1 MRSRQFCFLFFN
13 QIRGRER
20 ERFKISEVVRKAP
33 ETGRVVPHLR
43 QQELNTPGRPQGAT
57 PARPDFPREQVRVG
71 GAGRAHP
78 RGVVGGAPASPPPP
92 PRSPPTSLSRRL
104 PGGRDLSGGDAR
116 GEEEPAGWPP
126 SRDDARTPLRPEP
139 APGRQAHGPARVSGS
154 GGLGAAAGPAMSPL
168 FSWVAKVGGGGGGGF
183 RATGALQL
191 PNRGAGGGG
200 RQAVRASA
208 ELLTFH
214 SFLLSA
220 PRPCLP
226 EGVAPVPRLG
236 RLRHSP
242 RASSRCSPSLWDRP
256 CCPGSSLLGAAGV
269 GRRGCCQAFRLL
281 TCWSEI

>member
-1 MRSRQFCFLFFN
+1 M
-13 QIRGRER
+13 
-20 ERFKISEVVRKAP
+20 
-33 ETGRVVPHLR
+33 
-43 QQELNTPGRPQGAT
+43 
-57 PARPDFPREQVRVG
+57 G

-126 SRDDARTPLRPEP
+126 SRDDARTPSRPEP

-214 SFLLSA
+214 SFIPPLGPATLP
-220 PRPCLP
+220 PRRRR
-226 EGVAPVPRLG
+226 AR
-236 RLRHSP
+236 SP
-242 RASSRCSPSLWDRP
+242 AGETEAQPASELQ
-256 CCPGSSLLGAAGV
+256 V
-269 GRRGCCQAFRLL
+269 
-281 TCWSEI
+281 